1 MMELLGPIVDLP
13 MVVEDAPEEGIT
25 GD

>member
-1 MMELLGPIVDLP
+1 MELLGPIVDLP
-13 MVVEDAPEEGIT
+13 MVVEDAPEKGIT

>member
-1 MMELLGPIVDLP
+1 MELPGLIVDLP
-13 MVVEDAPEEGIT
+13 MVVEDAPEEGIA